1 MFSGLVP
8 VTQVASQDLAGE
20 MPRFSPLLSAFTLES
35 NSMTLDELH
44 ILAKLQFPH

>member
-20 MPRFSPLLSAFTLES
+20 TPWVSPLLSAFILES
-35 NSMTLDELH
+35 NSMILDELH
-44 ILAKLQFPH
+44 TLSKLQFPH